1 MIFSL
6 QNPFFLFFFFF
17 RKMGLKTKASGGPV
31 SNNFAILL
39 YNLESLFLGTWG
51 CKNKREMVFC
61 YSVILKIKKYLE

>member
-1 MIFSL
+1 
-6 QNPFFLFFFFF
+6 
-17 RKMGLKTKASGGPV
+17 MGLKTKASGGPV